1 MREGLALLALTCT
14 LAAPAAT
21 LAQAYPANRPIRIV
35 VPNAPGGGADLVAR
49 ILSGRLTE
57 RLGQPVVVD
66 NRGAA
71 GGIVGAE
78 ITAKSAPDGHTLMV
92 AVNTHVANPWL
103 FSKLPFDAL
112 RDFAPVTL
120 AVQSPLVAIIQS
132 SHPSQNLQ
140 EFLAWMRANPGKTN
154 FGSSGTGSPPHLAGE
169 LFKSLGK
176 VDMTHVVYKGI
187 GPALTSLMGGEI
199 QITFGNVFVTL
210 PHVRSGRLRV
220 LGISTAKR
228 SEAVPDWPT
237 LAEAGLPGY
246 EASIWFGI
254 MVPGKTPSATIAR
267 LHREIT
273 GILNLPEVRQQINA
287 SGGDVIAG
295 TTEEFAREILREH
308 ERLGRIIR
316 AAGIKVE

>member
-1 MREGLALLALTCT
+1 MRRSLALLAL
-14 LAAPAAT
+14 AGVFVVPAAT
-21 LAQAYPANRPIRIV
+21 FAQAFPANRPIRIV

-103 FSKLPFDAL
+103 FAKLPYDAL

-140 EFLAWMRANPGKTN
+140 EFLAWVRANPGKTN

-169 LFKSLGK
+169 LFKSLGRI
-176 VDMTHVVYKGI
+176 DMTHIVYKGI
-187 GPALTSLMGGEI
+187 GPAMTSLM
-199 QITFGNVFVTL
+199 
-210 PHVRSGRLRV
+210 
-220 LGISTAKR
+220 
-228 SEAVPDWPT
+228 
-237 LAEAGLPGY
+237 
-246 EASIWFGI
+246 
-254 MVPGKTPSATIAR
+254 
-267 LHREIT
+267 
-273 GILNLPEVRQQINA
+273 EVVA
-287 SGGDVIAG
+287 
-295 TTEEFAREILREH
+295 L
-308 ERLGRIIR
+308 L
-316 AAGIKVE
+316 